1 MWMRHLLTGAAVCL
15 ALVACGDDDDD
26 NGPSDVGVFTA
37 NLSSGSTGVASFSG
51 EAYFAVSGGEN
62 GEFVI
67 GLVDEQG
74 PPDGVILIGREAGGR
89 PGVETY
95 EVEVVPTAGSDDM
108 QAAAALEYSGSQ
120 WLCQPAETGTLTI
133 TSSSSSRVEGSLAV
147 IVLCDQDA
155 TGNLV
160 TLSLQASFE
169 AVPGTIP

>member
-1 MWMRHLLTGAAVCL
+1 MWMRHLLTGAAICL

-51 EAYFAVSGGEN
+51 EALFAESE

-67 GLVDEQG
+67 GLIDEDG

-89 PGVETY
+89 PGVDTY
-95 EVEVVPTAGSDDM
+95 EVEVVPTSGSDDM

-120 WLCQPAETGTLTI
+120 WVCQPAETGTLTI
-133 TSSSSSRVEGSLAV
+133 TSSSSSRVEGSLGV
-147 IVLCDQDA
+147 VVLCDQDA

-169 AVPGTIP
+169 ATVGTVP